1 MNAQVGEP
9 VSHATFNQRSR
20 DDCSKTTSQT
30 AMAIRPGA
38 VALWPSAAAGR
49 RIWVLGITAAML
61 SFFRVTFRVA
71 SAALLVALSVVDVS
85 PASAATAVHKKVY
98 LLRGLTNVLSPGIDQ
113 LNEELHRRNVDV
125 TIANHAFS
133 DSLASEAIE
142 GCKSGRFGSIVL
154 VGHSLGASAAA
165 SMAEQLQR
173 AGLHVALIVTI
184 DPVTKIVVPSNVHLL
199 RNYFLSSGVGT
210 VVERSGQFHGTL
222 QNVDMGKS
230 EYGHVSLTTA
240 PVVQNQALRDIL
252 TANSSC
258 R

>member
-1 MNAQVGEP
+1 
-9 VSHATFNQRSR
+9 
-20 DDCSKTTSQT
+20 
-30 AMAIRPGA
+30 
-38 VALWPSAAAGR
+38 
-49 RIWVLGITAAML
+49 ML
-61 SFFRVTFRVA
+61 SLFRVTFRLA
-71 SAALLVALSVVDVS
+71 SAALLVAVSLSDPS
-85 PASAATAVHKKVY
+85 PASAASVAHKKVY

-133 DSLASEAIE
+133 DSLAAEAIE
-142 GCKSGRFGSIVL
+142 GCKSGHISSIVL
-154 VGHSLGASAAA
+154 VGHSLGASAAV

-173 AGLHVALIVTI
+173 AGLRVALIVTI
-184 DPVTKIVVPSNVHLL
+184 DPVTKIVVPGNVRLL

-210 VVERSGQFHGTL
+210 VVERSGHFHGTL

-240 PVVQNQALRDIL
+240 PVVQSQAMHDIL
-252 TANSSC
+252 AANSSC

>member
-1 MNAQVGEP
+1 
-9 VSHATFNQRSR
+9 
-20 DDCSKTTSQT
+20 
-30 AMAIRPGA
+30 
-38 VALWPSAAAGR
+38 
-49 RIWVLGITAAML
+49 ML
-61 SFFRVTFRVA
+61 SIFRVTFRLA
-71 SAALLVALSVVDVS
+71 SAALVVVLSLAGAS
-85 PASAATAVHKKVY
+85 SASAATAAHKKVY

-113 LNEELHRRNVDV
+113 LNEELLRRNIDV

-142 GCKSGRFGSIVL
+142 GCKSGRYGSIVL
-154 VGHSLGASAAA
+154 VGHSLGARAAA
-165 SMAEQLQR
+165 SMAEQLQQ

-184 DPVTKIVVPSNVHLL
+184 DPVTKIVVPNNVRLL

-210 VVERSGQFHGTL
+210 VVEHSGRFHGTL

-240 PVVQNQALRDIL
+240 PVIQNQAMRDIL
-252 TANSSC
+252 AANSSC

>member
-1 MNAQVGEP
+1 
-9 VSHATFNQRSR
+9 
-20 DDCSKTTSQT
+20 
-30 AMAIRPGA
+30 
-38 VALWPSAAAGR
+38 
-49 RIWVLGITAAML
+49 ML
-61 SFFRVTFRVA
+61 SVFRVTFRLA
-71 SAALLVALSVVDVS
+71 SAALLAAVLLTDLS
-85 PASAATAVHKKVY
+85 PASAATVAHKKVY

-142 GCKSGRFGSIVL
+142 GCKSGRLSSIVL

-165 SMAEQLQR
+165 SMAEQLQK

-184 DPVTKIVVPSNVHLL
+184 DPVTKIVVPSNVRLL
-199 RNYFLSSGVGT
+199 RNYFL
-210 VVERSGQFHGTL
+210 VERSGQFHGTL

-240 PVVQNQALRDIL
+240 PVVQNQAMRDIL
-252 TANSSC
+252 AANSSC